1 MREKDIIDR
10 LQMEALGV
18 NVSPNGD
25 NQKTVNRHGIPD
37 LPTVPPMPQRAET
50 PERPL
55 PWKEETPKKGMMQIE
70 TINIENDTSKIER
83 NVLTMDMALPKTCDD
98 CPMDLVACTRL
109 YAPENAKRPKG
120 QIPSWCPWR
129 ETTVES
135 DKIYNGRREDRT

>member
-1 MREKDIIDR
+1 MNRESRTLNKYLRKNVTVYLRSGEVLKGFLTYGERVGNLWINTGCYSV
-10 LQMEALGV
+10 AGV
-18 NVSPNGD
+18 EFHKSNV
-25 NQKTVNRHGIPD
+25 K
-37 LPTVPPMPQRAET
+37 
-50 PERPL
+50 
-55 PWKEETPKKGMMQIE
+55 
-70 TINIENDTSKIER
+70 KIER

>member
-1 MREKDIIDR
+1 MNKESRTLNKYLRKNVTVYLRSGEVLKGFLTYGERVGNLWINTGCYSV
-10 LQMEALGV
+10 AGV
-18 NVSPNGD
+18 EFHKSNV
-25 NQKTVNRHGIPD
+25 K
-37 LPTVPPMPQRAET
+37 
-50 PERPL
+50 
-55 PWKEETPKKGMMQIE
+55 
-70 TINIENDTSKIER
+70 KIER